1 MRLLGIAGGKAGS
14 GGESAAGGPSSAFTL
29 PKNMTPEAA
38 AIVAAAEAAGQRAAE
53 KPPA

>member
-1 MRLLGIAGGKAGS
+1 
-14 GGESAAGGPSSAFTL
+14 
-29 PKNMTPEAA
+29 MTPEAA